1 MNKNIH
7 SYVQRAK
14 HSDKERIQLCFFNT
28 VAKTRNQLGI
38 PPKKISEPTFNFN
51 KFKHFA
57 F

>member
-38 PPKKISEPTFNFN
+38 PPKHASHLLELSLGFLE
-51 KFKHFA
+51 
-57 F
+57 